1 MKAFAA
7 IDSTGLAA
15 NALSAGLIA
24 RLPDTSKFESMLSST
39 KGPTEIKVEKTGATG
54 GLVTTKSAG
63 IFQLHQGEMV
73 MDNAA
78 VAAFQKSL
86 NLMNMSQENALAGV
100 GGGGTVV
107 VNNNNNV
114 DNSMRSSQSTSVSV
128 PEATRTN
135 ESTLRA
141 LQMA

>member
-1 MKAFAA
+1 MGKKKGKWVV
-7 IDSTGLAA
+7 SGR
-15 NALSAGLIA
+15 GQKWV
-24 RLPDTSKFESMLSST
+24 PDQ
-39 KGPTEIKVEKTGATG
+39 AQTG
-54 GLVTTKSAG
+54 GLITTKSAG
-63 IFQLHQGEMV
+63 IFELHQGEMV

-86 NLMNMSQENALAGV
+86 NLVNKSQENALASA

-128 PEATRTN
+128 PEATRPN

-141 LQMA
+141 LQMS

>member
-1 MKAFAA
+1 
-7 IDSTGLAA
+7 
-15 NALSAGLIA
+15 
-24 RLPDTSKFESMLSST
+24 
-39 KGPTEIKVEKTGATG
+39 
-54 GLVTTKSAG
+54 
-63 IFQLHQGEMV
+63 
-73 MDNAA
+73 MDNES
-78 VAAFQKSL
+78 VAAFRKSL
-86 NLMNMSQENALAGV
+86 DLMNMSQANALASA

-128 PEATRTN
+128 PEATRPN